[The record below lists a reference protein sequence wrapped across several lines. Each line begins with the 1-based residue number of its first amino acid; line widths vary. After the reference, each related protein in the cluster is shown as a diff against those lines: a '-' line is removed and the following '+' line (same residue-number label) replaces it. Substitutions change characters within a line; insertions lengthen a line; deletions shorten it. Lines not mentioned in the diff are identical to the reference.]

1 MAEDKK
7 IEGEEELEIVGP
19 GAEDESSTDE
29 SSQRQ
34 ADSQKDADDADDEG
48 DDDGEEARL
57 GHSEDEDEDRE
68 AKKTERQN
76 RKQRQREA
84 RQRQETEL
92 NFLRQRNEALER
104 QFSNLA
110 QRQTRSEVLTVDQRI
125 NQTKAQLKIASDVI
139 AAAIEQGKGADAVEA
154 TTIREQL
161 QTQLVN
167 LERAK
172 QSLTS
177 QHAEGE
183 DDGQG
188 GIPAPT
194 RRTAANTPPPQLVK
208 LATAWMKDHSWYD
221 PRNTDED
228 SALVTHLDNQLLK
241 SGAFDPLSP
250 DYYEEL
256 TRRVKRH
263 LPHRF
268 EDDDGESRQ
277 GSASAKRGKSAP
289 KFATGGRERPLA
301 SNQVYISA
309 DRKQAM
315 IDAGVWDDPKLRNK
329 YLAQYAKYDK
339 EHGVGA

>member
-7 IEGEEELEIVGP
+7 TEGEEELEIVGP

-34 ADSQKDADDADDEG
+34 AAPQGDADDTDDDEG
-48 DDDGEEARL
+48 DGEEARL

-110 QRQTRSEVLTVDQRI
+110 QRQTRTEVLTVDQRI
-125 NQTKAQLKIASDVI
+125 NQTKAQLKIANDVI

-161 QTQLVN
+161 QSQLVN

-172 QSLTS
+172 HSLTS
-177 QHAEGE
+177 QSSEEDGEG
-183 DDGQG
+183 G

-208 LATAWMKDHSWYD
+208 LATAWVKDHSWYD

-228 SALVTHLDNQLLK
+228 SALVTHLDNQLLR
-241 SGAFDPLSP
+241 SGAFDPLTP
-250 DYYEEL
+250 EYYEEL

-268 EDDDGESRQ
+268 EGEDGESRQ
-277 GSASAKRGKSAP
+277 GSTPAKKSKSAP